1 MKLTNDKS
9 LTAGKR
15 GFLILFLSLLLP
27 VGLFAQSEVI
37 VLRPDDKGADLD
49 ETVYQKIFLAGT
61 IDMGKSVDWQKAT
74 CDWFRALPEGRYL
87 LFNPRRDKG
96 LSGEMSDFEH
106 QVNWMLEHLGK
117 ADLIIMNI
125 LASSKS
131 PITLLEMGL
140 FMRSGKLRVICEP
153 GFYRYDNVR
162 LTCARYGVPLYQN
175 MDDFLKTIR

>member
-1 MKLTNDKS
+1 
-9 LTAGKR
+9 
-15 GFLILFLSLLLP
+15 
-27 VGLFAQSEVI
+27 
-37 VLRPDDKGADLD
+37 
-49 ETVYQKIFLAGT
+49 
-61 IDMGKSVDWQKAT
+61 
-74 CDWFRALPEGRYL
+74 
-87 LFNPRRDKG
+87 
-96 LSGEMSDFEH
+96 MSDFEH
-106 QVNWMLEHLGK
+106 QVNWELEHLET

-175 MDDFLKTIR
+175 MDDFLKTMR

>member
-106 QVNWMLEHLGK
+106 QVNWELEHLEK

-140 FMRSGKLRVICEP
+140 FMRSGKLR
-153 GFYRYDNVR
+153 
-162 LTCARYGVPLYQN
+162 
-175 MDDFLKTIR
+175 

>member
-1 MKLTNDKS
+1 MRNIVLCI
-9 LTAGKR
+9 LY
-15 GFLILFLSLLLP
+15 LFLVP
-27 VGLFAQSEVI
+27 MGGFAQSEVV
-37 VLRPDDKGADLD
+37 VLYPDTEIRIWMKLYPKKSFWPARS
-49 ETVYQKIFLAGT
+49 IW
-61 IDMGKSVDWQKAT
+61 GKSVDWQKAT

-106 QVNWMLEHLGK
+106 QVNWELEHLEK

-175 MDDFLKTIR
+175 MDDFLKTMR

>member
-74 CDWFRALPEGRYL
+74 CDWFRAQDDNL
-87 LFNPRRDKG
+87 G
-96 LSGEMSDFEH
+96 LGE
-106 QVNWMLEHLGK
+106 
-117 ADLIIMNI
+117 
-125 LASSKS
+125 
-131 PITLLEMGL
+131 
-140 FMRSGKLRVICEP
+140 
-153 GFYRYDNVR
+153 
-162 LTCARYGVPLYQN
+162 
-175 MDDFLKTIR
+175 

>member
-106 QVNWMLEHLGK
+106 QVNWELEHLEK

-162 LTCARYGVPLYQN
+162 LTCALWRPIVSEYGR
-175 MDDFLKTIR
+175 FLKTIR

>member
-1 MKLTNDKS
+1 MNMRNIVLCI
-9 LTAGKR
+9 LY
-15 GFLILFLSLLLP
+15 LFLVP
-27 VGLFAQSEVI
+27 MGGFAQSEVV
-37 VLRPDDKGADLD
+37 VLYPDTENKDLD
-49 ETVYQKIFLAGT
+49 EAVYQKIFLAGT

-74 CDWFRALPEGRYL
+74 CDWFRALPGRYL

-106 QVNWMLEHLGK
+106 QVNWELEHLEK

-162 LTCARYGVPLYQN
+162 LTCVRYGVPLYQN
-175 MDDFLKTIR
+175 MDDFFYHALIYYYLFNFV